1 PLSGAERSCQKSRHL
16 RSLHRKHQ
24 KALPSSWAFS
34 SRRLSVSTLP
44 CANGNQQA
52 APSADEYTQPTTE
65 GSAMQPQ
72 PLMQQRREV
81 LNALFVRSHAARG
94 EFARLAGLAAPDK
107 KVRFQVKTVGNA
119 YHIVDLVTGKTK
131 AFRFNY
137 QVAVNMAIAF
147 EKQANR
153 VAEGVH

>member
-1 PLSGAERSCQKSRHL
+1 M
-16 RSLHRKHQ
+16 KH
-24 KALPSSWAFS
+24 A
-34 SRRLSVSTLP
+34 
-44 CANGNQQA
+44 
-52 APSADEYTQPTTE
+52 TE
-65 GSAMQPQ
+65 IAQVEMH

-81 LNALFVRSHAARG
+81 LKALFVRSRAARE
-94 EFARLAGLAAPDK
+94 EFARLAGLATPEE

-137 QVAVNMAIAF
+137 QVALNMAIAF

-153 VAEGVH
+153 LAEGVH

>member
-1 PLSGAERSCQKSRHL
+1 
-16 RSLHRKHQ
+16 
-24 KALPSSWAFS
+24 
-34 SRRLSVSTLP
+34 
-44 CANGNQQA
+44 
-52 APSADEYTQPTTE
+52 
-65 GSAMQPQ
+65 MQPQ

-94 EFARLAGLAAPDK
+94 EFARLAGLAAPDH

-137 QVAVNMAIAF
+137 QVAVNIAIAF

-153 VAEGVH
+153 LAEGLH

>member
-1 PLSGAERSCQKSRHL
+1 
-16 RSLHRKHQ
+16 
-24 KALPSSWAFS
+24 
-34 SRRLSVSTLP
+34 
-44 CANGNQQA
+44 
-52 APSADEYTQPTTE
+52 
-65 GSAMQPQ
+65 MQMH

-81 LNALFVRSHAARG
+81 LNALFVRTHAARG

-153 VAEGVH
+153 LAEGVH

>member
-1 PLSGAERSCQKSRHL
+1 M
-16 RSLHRKHQ
+16 KH
-24 KALPSSWAFS
+24 A
-34 SRRLSVSTLP
+34 
-44 CANGNQQA
+44 
-52 APSADEYTQPTTE
+52 TE
-65 GSAMQPQ
+65 IAHIQMH
-72 PLMQQRREV
+72 PLMQQRRDI
-81 LNALFVRSHAARG
+81 LNALFFRTHAARG

-107 KVRFQVKTVGNA
+107 KVRFQVKTIGNA

-153 VAEGVH
+153 LAEGVH

>member
-1 PLSGAERSCQKSRHL
+1 
-16 RSLHRKHQ
+16 
-24 KALPSSWAFS
+24 
-34 SRRLSVSTLP
+34 
-44 CANGNQQA
+44 
-52 APSADEYTQPTTE
+52 
-65 GSAMQPQ
+65 
-72 PLMQQRREV
+72 MQQRREV

-131 AFRFNY
+131 AFRFSY

-153 VAEGVH
+153 LADGVH

>member
-1 PLSGAERSCQKSRHL
+1 M
-16 RSLHRKHQ
+16 KH
-24 KALPSSWAFS
+24 A
-34 SRRLSVSTLP
+34 
-44 CANGNQQA
+44 
-52 APSADEYTQPTTE
+52 TE
-65 GSAMQPQ
+65 IAQVEMH

-81 LNALFVRSHAARG
+81 LDALLIRTHAARG

-137 QVAVNMAIAF
+137 QVAVNMAVAF

-153 VAEGVH
+153 LVEDVH

>member
-1 PLSGAERSCQKSRHL
+1 
-16 RSLHRKHQ
+16 
-24 KALPSSWAFS
+24 
-34 SRRLSVSTLP
+34 
-44 CANGNQQA
+44 
-52 APSADEYTQPTTE
+52 
-65 GSAMQPQ
+65 MQPQ
-72 PLMQQRREV
+72 PLMQQRREL

>member
-1 PLSGAERSCQKSRHL
+1 M
-16 RSLHRKHQ
+16 KH
-24 KALPSSWAFS
+24 A
-34 SRRLSVSTLP
+34 
-44 CANGNQQA
+44 
-52 APSADEYTQPTTE
+52 TE
-65 GSAMQPQ
+65 IAQVETH
-72 PLMQQRREV
+72 PLMQQRQDV
-81 LNALFVRSHAARG
+81 LNALFVRTHAARG
-94 EFARLAGLAAPDK
+94 EFARLAGVAAPDK
-107 KVRFQVKTVGNA
+107 KVRFQVKSVGNA

>member
-1 PLSGAERSCQKSRHL
+1 M
-16 RSLHRKHQ
+16 KH
-24 KALPSSWAFS
+24 A
-34 SRRLSVSTLP
+34 
-44 CANGNQQA
+44 
-52 APSADEYTQPTTE
+52 TE
-65 GSAMQPQ
+65 IAQVEMQ

-81 LNALFVRSHAARG
+81 LDALLIRTHAARG

-137 QVAVNMAIAF
+137 QVAVNMAVAF

-153 VAEGVH
+153 LVEDVH

>member
-1 PLSGAERSCQKSRHL
+1 MQMHPLI
-16 RSLHRKHQ
+16 
-24 KALPSSWAFS
+24 
-34 SRRLSVSTLP
+34 
-44 CANGNQQA
+44 
-52 APSADEYTQPTTE
+52 
-65 GSAMQPQ
+65 
-72 PLMQQRREV
+72 QQRREV
-81 LNALFVRSHAARG
+81 LDALLIRTHAARG
-94 EFARLAGLAAPDK
+94 EFACLAGLAAPDK

-153 VAEGVH
+153 LAEGVH

>member
-1 PLSGAERSCQKSRHL
+1 
-16 RSLHRKHQ
+16 
-24 KALPSSWAFS
+24 
-34 SRRLSVSTLP
+34 
-44 CANGNQQA
+44 
-52 APSADEYTQPTTE
+52 
-65 GSAMQPQ
+65 MQPQ
-72 PLMQQRREV
+72 PPMQQRREV

-107 KVRFQVKTVGNA
+107 KVRFQVKSVGNA

-137 QVAVNMAIAF
+137 QVAVNIAIAF

-153 VAEGVH
+153 LAEGLH

>member
-1 PLSGAERSCQKSRHL
+1 MQMHPL
-16 RSLHRKHQ
+16 
-24 KALPSSWAFS
+24 F
-34 SRRLSVSTLP
+34 
-44 CANGNQQA
+44 
-52 APSADEYTQPTTE
+52 
-65 GSAMQPQ
+65 
-72 PLMQQRREV
+72 QQRRDV
-81 LNALFVRSHAARG
+81 LGALMIRSYAARG

-119 YHIVDLVTGKTK
+119 YHIVDLANGKTK

-153 VAEGVH
+153 LAEGVH

>member
-1 PLSGAERSCQKSRHL
+1 M
-16 RSLHRKHQ
+16 KH
-24 KALPSSWAFS
+24 A
-34 SRRLSVSTLP
+34 
-44 CANGNQQA
+44 
-52 APSADEYTQPTTE
+52 TQIAQVE
-65 GSAMQPQ
+65 MH